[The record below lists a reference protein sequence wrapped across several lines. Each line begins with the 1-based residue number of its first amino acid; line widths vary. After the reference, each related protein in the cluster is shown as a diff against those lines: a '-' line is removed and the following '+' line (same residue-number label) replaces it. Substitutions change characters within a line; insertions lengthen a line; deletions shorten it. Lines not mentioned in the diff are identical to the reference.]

1 MRVYHTRTVVHGC
14 FVFNHCL
21 NQQQYISLLVF
32 VLVQNEWGK
41 YFLESEDGVGAV
53 DDAIKSPHHH
63 LKVMK
68 YCGYYGMASDVQLVS
83 YILENCVALQKLII
97 DPAISKSRRLSIGS
111 AEYKLK
117 YEKTGRE
124 NAKQQLEA
132 LVPRHIELV
141 IL

>member
-1 MRVYHTRTVVHGC
+1 MGIFGLNIVHEI
-14 FVFNHCL
+14 
-21 NQQQYISLLVF
+21 ISL
-32 VLVQNEWGK
+32 QDHGTW
-41 YFLESEDGVGAV
+41 
-53 DDAIKSPHHH
+53 
-63 LKVMK
+63 
-68 YCGYYGMASDVQLVS
+68 CYGMASDVQLVS

-111 AEYKLK
+111 AEYKLE